1 MQLQLYFTKYFFLSY
16 IFGNRRGNVI
26 MEKYRQKLEICQED
40 EDIPLNQTKPKKKKP
55 QMSYKLLEYLMMT
68 QILLTLSLT
77 KRDGKYDVA
86 KLCI

>member
-1 MQLQLYFTKYFFLSY
+1 M
-16 IFGNRRGNVI
+16 
-26 MEKYRQKLEICQED
+26 MEEKYRQKLGVCKED
-40 EDIPLNQTKPKKKKP
+40 EDIPLNETKPKKKKP
-55 QMSYKLLEYLMMT
+55 HMSYKLLEYLTMP